1 MSQKLKIQKP
11 NGVVFHTKPEL
22 LTDIVLELNGGGLT
36 EKQTIMAMADAAML
50 RDGKE
55 VKIKGYTL
63 QLEGDEHERN
73 TV

>member
-1 MSQKLKIQKP
+1 MLKIQKP
-11 NGVVFHTKPEL
+11 NGVVFHVPKSKMVEV
-22 LTDIVLELNGGGLT
+22 VLDLNGGGIT

-50 RDGKE
+50 CDGKE

-73 TV
+73 AV